1 MRSLLSRGY
10 ASKAG
15 GKKVGIRSIGRALFL
30 FLFPHFPLAPFV
42 QITLEVPAFKLH
54 RVSDEGPSRTVE
66 TTGEE
71 MMALYE
77 QMTLIR
83 RVEVA
88 CDALYKQRHIRGF
101 LHLYNGQEAVV
112 VGMESGITR
121 DDHVITAYRDH
132 GFQLV
137 RGDTPERVFAEL
149 LGKDAGCSRGKGGS
163 MHMYLAENNFW
174 GGNGIVGAQVPLGAG
189 LAMALQYQKKPN
201 VSLSFYGDGAAN
213 QGQIFE
219 AYNMAQLWKLP
230 ALFICEN
237 NHYGMGTS
245 SKRGSASTEY
255 YTRGDYVSGLWADGM
270 DVYAAKE
277 AFSWAKRFALK
288 NGPLVME
295 METYRYVGHSM
306 SDPGISYRSKEEVT
320 DVRQKRDPILKQ
332 KARILEHKVAT
343 EDELTAV
350 DKRIKKQVDEA
361 AKFAQKTPFPEV
373 KELYTDVY
381 AEPTVIRG
389 RDMHEIYRP

>member
-1 MRSLLSRGY
+1 LGFTRLFFSFVRLSH
-10 ASKAG
+10 
-15 GKKVGIRSIGRALFL
+15 FL
-30 FLFPHFPLAPFV
+30 
-42 QITLEVPAFKLH
+42 QIVINVPAFKLH
-54 RVSDEGPSRTVE
+54 RLTSGPGPTIE
-66 TTGEE
+66 TTAEE
-71 MMALYE
+71 MVALYR
-77 QMTLIR
+77 QMQLIR

-88 CDALYKQRHIRGF
+88 CDQLYKQRLIRGF

-112 VGMESGITR
+112 VGMEAAITR

-163 MHMYLAENNFW
+163 MHMYLASSNFW
-174 GGNGIVGAQVPLGAG
+174 GGNGIVGAQVPVGAG
-189 LAMALQYQKKPN
+189 LALALQYKKKEN

-219 AYNMAQLWKLP
+219 TYNMAKLWNLP

-245 SKRGSASTEY
+245 TKRASAAGDTF
-255 YTRGDYVSGLWADGM
+255 YTRGDYVPGLWVDGM
-270 DVYAAKE
+270 DVYASKA
-277 AFSWAKRFALK
+277 AFGWAKQFALK

-306 SDPGISYRSKEEVT
+306 SDPGISYRSKEEVAS
-320 DVRQKRDPILKQ
+320 VREKRDPILKHR
-332 KARILEHKVAT
+332 ARMLEHGAAT
-343 EDELTAV
+343 EDELAAI
-350 DKRIKKQVDEA
+350 DKEIKNQVDA
-361 AKFAQKTPFPEV
+361 AVKFATEAPMPDR
-373 KELYTDVY
+373 KELFTDVFST
-381 AEPTVIRG
+381 PSFVRG
-389 RDMHEIYRP
+389 RSLHEHN